1 MVLVELEGQLENGQ
15 TPEEQKII
23 KKYQLILAT
32 REKIGV
38 ALGGGGLGGIMHIGV
53 LEVFQKAGIP
63 VNMISGVSM
72 GALIGSMAASF
83 INENGQISASG
94 ITYME
99 NIARELKTI
108 DDIREKRDDKIV
120 IPLDKILR
128 IDKEKNIDLM
138 PKIPLYVQA
147 KKEESGDIVFLEPKT
162 TDAVMKTASASAANY
177 ILFDIDPVKING
189 ELYSYD
195 IATWRKSTGP
205 GIEHLTENGG
215 TTIIDSPISIIDFD
229 LHNLTDWILN
239 KIYRSDDPRKQYI
252 KVNSIDGRGFVT
264 GGKYGEKNATLT
276 TTGVGELSLDWSG
289 RKIAINQEE
298 LDAEKDLPEDEKT
311 KIEIPVEEYLQAGR
325 NAAEKMLPEI
335 FAKLGL
341 KKLTLE
347 FTE

>member
-1 MVLVELEGQLENGQ
+1 M
-15 TPEEQKII
+15 K
-23 KKYQLILAT
+23 
-32 REKIGV
+32 
-38 ALGGGGLGGIMHIGV
+38 
-53 LEVFQKAGIP
+53 
-63 VNMISGVSM
+63 
-72 GALIGSMAASF
+72 
-83 INENGQISASG
+83 
-94 ITYME
+94 
-99 NIARELKTI
+99 NIAKELKTI

-128 IDKEKNIDLM
+128 INKEKNIDLM
-138 PKIPLYVQA
+138 PKIPLYVQV

-162 TDAVMKTASASAANY
+162 TDAVMKTASASAANKK
-177 ILFDIDPVKING
+177 LFNIDPVKLD
-189 ELYSYD
+189 ELCSDDTGTAY
-195 IATWRKSTGP
+195 KSTGP
-205 GIEHLTENGG
+205 GIEHLEEKGA

-252 KVNSIDGRGFVT
+252 KVNSIDGRGFIT
-264 GGKYGEKNATLT
+264 GGKYGEKDATLT
-276 TTGVGELSLDWSG
+276 TTGIGEFWFGKGG
-289 RKIAINQEE
+289 RQIAKNQQE